1 MRCVSELFFPKPST
15 WDEHLERVIWRQSDI
30 PADNESQAKTEP
42 RGKALP
48 ACTRSNGIAF

>member
-1 MRCVSELFFPKPST
+1 MRCGSELFFPKPST
-15 WDEHLERVIWRQSDI
+15 WDEHLDRVIWRQSDV